1 MNINEIRDLPHS
13 KYVDIIENKQKSE
26 VTIVINRPIDN
37 MQTDMANFEALAI
50 MCKCIRPNI
59 NVIIKFNEF
68 EEWHKEFGNLSSKSS
83 IYLRFLFRVVT
94 FKEAFCDWVE
104 ISKDNFKEIEYFNNI
119 LQEAFKSKKVSN
131 NIPMRKSNYNS
142 EKGEEH
148 QLENK
153 FTKTSKG
160 LNYLKKIYKESFNDD
175 LLFAFNQ
182 LPNGLFNIFSNE
194 KASENN
200 RIFTTGFYDIWG
212 IDKKGNLCIFE
223 LKKDKGNSHLG
234 IISELLF
241 YAIYAK
247 KVLCDKNCIHEKKK
261 NLNYRGYELL
271 YDNVINNKITG
282 INAIFLLGQDIY
294 SGIKEREKD
303 ILKLLDT
310 NNFGI
315 KFGITNYDIDILNNI
330 SENEIKSI

>member
-1 MNINEIRDLPHS
+1 M
-13 KYVDIIENKQKSE
+13 
-26 VTIVINRPIDN
+26 
-37 MQTDMANFEALAI
+37 
-50 MCKCIRPNI
+50 
-59 NVIIKFNEF
+59 
-68 EEWHKEFGNLSSKSS
+68 
-83 IYLRFLFRVVT
+83 
-94 FKEAFCDWVE
+94 
-104 ISKDNFKEIEYFNNI
+104 
-119 LQEAFKSKKVSN
+119 
-131 NIPMRKSNYNS
+131 
-142 EKGEEH
+142 
-148 QLENK
+148 
-153 FTKTSKG
+153 
-160 LNYLKKIYKESFNDD
+160 
-175 LLFAFNQ
+175 
-182 LPNGLFNIFSNE
+182 PNGLFNIFSNE

-212 IDKKGNLCIFE
+212 LDKKGKLCIFE

-247 KVLCDKNCIHEKKK
+247 KVLCDKNFIHEKKK

-315 KFGITNYDIDILNNI
+315 RFGIINYDIDILNNI
-330 SENEIKSI
+330 SESEIKSI